1 MTETI
6 LILQPLSAEL
16 RGIIEEELPAGFTLD
31 VTERPDPDH
40 LAEKLATAD
49 YVVFW
54 DIGLPAELLEAAPRL
69 KLAHKWGVGVEN
81 IDQAVARARGIK
93 VARTTGGNAVPVGEF
108 AVGLMLAAGRRIV
121 AAHQSMLEGRWAK
134 NEVWR
139 QSILLSGKTVGIVG
153 LGAIG
158 KQVAK
163 RVAGFGCT
171 ILYNNRNK
179 LSPAE
184 EAALGVS
191 FRTMPEILAESDF
204 LCLTC
209 PLTPETRGMIARP
222 QLETMKP
229 NAILVNV
236 ARGGIV
242 VEEDLVRALTT
253 GRIAGAAVDV
263 FEPEPPAPDNPLLH
277 LPNVVV
283 TPHCAST
290 AFETSRTGVRHWLR
304 NIQLVAKGEAIPEID
319 AVP

>member
-1 MTETI
+1 MSETI
-6 LILQPLSAEL
+6 LILQPLGPEL
-16 RGIIEEELPAGFTLD
+16 RGIIEEELPSGFTLD
-31 VTERPDPDH
+31 IAEQTDSAH
-40 LAEKLATAD
+40 LATKLAKAD

-54 DIGLPAELLEAAPRL
+54 DIGLPADLLAAAPRL

-81 IDQAVARARGIK
+81 IDQAAARAQGIK
-93 VARTTGGNAVPVGEF
+93 IARTTGGNAVPVGEF
-108 AVGLMLAAGRRIV
+108 AVGLILATCRRIV
-121 AAHQSMLEGRWAK
+121 MAHQSMLEGRWAK

-139 QSILLSGKTVGIVG
+139 ESVLLSGKTVGIVG

-163 RVAGFGCT
+163 RVSGFDCPV
-171 ILYNNRNK
+171 LYHNRHK
-179 LSPAE
+179 VAD

-191 FRTMPEILAESDF
+191 YRSMPDLLRESDF
-204 LCLTC
+204 LVLTC

-222 QLETMKP
+222 QLATMKP
-229 NAILVNV
+229 SAILINV

-242 VEEDLVRALTT
+242 VEEDLVWALQSGT
-253 GRIAGAAVDV
+253 IAAAAVDV
-263 FEPEPPAPDNPLLH
+263 FDPEPPAPSNPLLH

-304 NIQLVAKGEAIPEID
+304 IIQLAAAGEPIPPID
-319 AVP
+319 AVA

>member
-1 MTETI
+1 MTESI
-6 LILQPLSAEL
+6 LILQPLSPEL

-31 VTERPDPDH
+31 VAEQTDDAH
-40 LAEKLATAD
+40 LAGKLAGAD

-54 DIGLPAELLEAAPRL
+54 DIGLPASLLHAAPRL

-81 IDQAVARARGIK
+81 IDQSVARARGIK
-93 VARTTGGNAVPVGEF
+93 VARTTGSNAIPVGEF
-108 AVGLMLAAGRRIV
+108 AVGLMLAVGRRIV
-121 AAHQSMLEGRWAK
+121 AAHQSMQEGRWAK

-139 QSILLSGKTVGIVG
+139 QSILLSGKTVGIIG

-158 KQVAK
+158 KQVAQ
-163 RVAGFGCT
+163 RVAGFGCSV
-171 ILYNNRNK
+171 LYNNRTR
-179 LSPAE
+179 LPDTA
-184 EAALGVS
+184 EAALGVIFADLPS
-191 FRTMPEILAESDF
+191 IIANSDF

-209 PLTPETRGMIARP
+209 PLTPQTRGLIGWAE
-222 QLETMKP
+222 LVTMKP
-229 NAILVNV
+229 TAILVNV

-242 VEEDLVRALTT
+242 VEADLVRALRE

-263 FEPEPPAPDNPLLH
+263 FDPEPPAPDHPLLH

-304 NIQLVAKGEAIPEID
+304 NIERVAKGEPIPEID
-319 AVP
+319 AVV

>member
-1 MTETI
+1 MTETL
-6 LILQPLSAEL
+6 LILQPLSPEL
-16 RGIIEEELPAGFTLD
+16 RTIVEEELPQGLVLD
-31 VTERPDPDH
+31 VAEQTDNAH
-40 LAEKLATAD
+40 LASKLANAD

-54 DIGLPAELLEAAPRL
+54 DYGLPAELLEAAPRL

-93 VARTTGGNAVPVGEF
+93 IARTTGSNAIPVGEF
-108 AVGLMLAAGRRIV
+108 AVGLMLAVGRRIV

-139 QSILLSGKTVGIVG
+139 QSILLSGKTVGIIG

-158 KQVAK
+158 KQVAQ
-163 RVAGFGCT
+163 RVAGFGCSV
-171 ILYNNRNK
+171 LYNNR
-179 LSPAE
+179 SPLPAATEAE
-184 EAALGVS
+184 LHVAYRSL
-191 FRTMPEILAESDF
+191 PDIIAESDF

-209 PLTPETRGMIARP
+209 PLTPETRGMIGRDA
-222 QLETMKP
+222 LATMKP
-229 NAILVNV
+229 SAILVNV

-242 VEEDLVRALTT
+242 VETDLVAALKS
-253 GRIAGAAVDV
+253 GQIAGAAIDV
-263 FEPEPPAPDNPLLH
+263 FDPEPPAPDNPLLH

-304 NIQLVAKGEAIPEID
+304 NIQLVARGEAVPEID
-319 AVP
+319 RVL